1 MQTSPVTAELEAF
14 IHAAPHLVLVVEPD
28 FTVIAANDALLDAA
42 KVRREDLL
50 GHNVFEVFPDN
61 EADPD
66 ANGATLLRR
75 SLERVLETRAADTM
89 QTPRY
94 DVRRPAEEGGEFERR
109 YWKRVNYPVLCA
121 DGAVRCIVHQSE
133 EITELVELRS
143 RDELHGRATEI
154 LESITDAFF
163 ALDRDW
169 RFTYL
174 NSQALQVLGRTHAQ
188 MIGATIWDIYPG
200 LEDTQFGRTYHR
212 VMLEREAA
220 SFTSYYAAHERWY
233 EVHAYPAPAG
243 VSVYFRDVTGRMR
256 VEAQAERI
264 AADSEKQRRIYEAAL
279 SNTPD
284 LVYVFDLDHR
294 FTYANEALLT
304 MWGRS
309 REDALGKT
317 CLELGYEPWHAK
329 MHDREIEQVV
339 ATRQPIRGEVPF
351 TGTNGRRVYDY
362 IFVPVIGI
370 DGEIVAV
377 AGTTRDVTERQ
388 QAEQAIREQAEQL
401 RESDRAK
408 DEFLATLAHEL
419 RNPLAPIAN
428 SLEVL
433 KRAGDNRDVAARARG
448 TIDRQVRH
456 LVRLVDDLLDVS
468 RITRGQLELRRQRVE
483 LASIVEQAL
492 EACRPH
498 LDAAGH
504 ELTIATPG
512 TAIVVEGDPVRLV
525 QVVSN
530 LLNNAAKYTPDR
542 GRISLNVQVIGTKVR
557 ISITDSGIGIAPEMI
572 EHVFD
577 MFIRAD
583 HSLERAHDGL
593 GIGLTL
599 ARRLVELHGG
609 TLVANSAGLGH
620 GSEFTLELPL
630 APRESAG
637 TTATDGLA
645 AAVPSRRVLVV
656 DDNHDSA
663 ASLVMLLELA
673 GHEARAAYD
682 GEQAIELAPQYRPE
696 VILLDIGLPKM
707 SGYEVCRA
715 IRAQPTGKDTMIV
728 ALTGW
733 GQEDDRQN
741 SRDAGFDAH
750 LVKPA
755 DFADVVKLL
764 ATSASRTPTG

>member
-1 MQTSPVTAELEAF
+1 MHTSPLTAELEAF
-14 IHAAPHLVLVVEPD
+14 IHAAPHLVLVVAPD
-28 FTVIAANDALLDAA
+28 FTVVAANDALLSAT

-50 GHNVFEVFPDN
+50 GHNVFDVFPN
-61 EADPD
+61 NAADPE
-66 ANGATLLRR
+66 ANGATLLRD
-75 SLERVLETRAADTM
+75 SLERVLETRAADAMGT
-89 QTPRY
+89 QRY
-94 DVRRPAEEGGEFERR
+94 DVRRPPEQGGEFERR
-109 YWKRVNYPVLCA
+109 YWRRINYPVLDA
-121 DGAVRCIVHQSE
+121 DGTVRCIVHQSE
-133 EITELVELRS
+133 EITELVELRARS
-143 RDELHGRATEI
+143 ELDGRATEI

-163 ALDRDW
+163 ALDGEW

-174 NSQALQVLGRTHAQ
+174 NSQALRVLDRTREQ
-188 MIGATIWDIYPG
+188 MIGASIWDVYPG
-200 LEDTQFGRTYHR
+200 LEDTEFGRAYRR
-212 VMLEREAA
+212 VMLEGETL
-220 SFTSYYAAHERWY
+220 SFTSYYPVHERWY

-243 VSVYFRDVTGRMR
+243 ISVYFRDVTGRMR
-256 VEAQAERI
+256 IEAETERL
-264 AADSEKQRRIYEAAL
+264 AAQSERQRRIYEAAL

-284 LVYVFDLDHR
+284 LVYVFDLEHR

-304 MWGRS
+304 MWGRT

-317 CLELGYEPWHAK
+317 CLELGYEPWHAE
-329 MHDREIEQVV
+329 MHDREIDQVI

-351 TGTNGRRVYDY
+351 TGTNGRRIYDY
-362 IFVPVIGI
+362 IFVPVLGA
-370 DGEIVAV
+370 DGDVVAV

-388 QAEQAIREQAEQL
+388 QTEQAIREQAEQL

-433 KRAGDNRDVAARARG
+433 KRAGDNRDAAARARG

-468 RITRGQLELRRQRVE
+468 RITRGQLELRRERVE
-483 LASIVEQAL
+483 LSSVVEQAL

-498 LDAAGH
+498 LDVAGH
-504 ELTIATPG
+504 DLTISTPG
-512 TAIVVEGDPVRLV
+512 SAIFVEGDPVRLV
-525 QVVSN
+525 QVLTN
-530 LLNNAAKYTPDR
+530 LLNNAAKYTPEG
-542 GRISLNVQVIGTKVR
+542 GRIALKIEVPGALVR
-557 ISITDSGIGIAPEMI
+557 ITVTDSGIGIAPNMI

-609 TLVANSAGLGH
+609 TLTAKSEGLGH

-630 APRESAG
+630 AQHNSGKAAAESA
-637 TTATDGLA
+637 A
-645 AAVPSRRVLVV
+645 AALPSRRVLVV
-656 DDNHDSA
+656 DDNRDSA
-663 ASLVMLLELA
+663 ASLVMLLELS
-673 GHEARAAYD
+673 GNEARAAYD
-682 GEQAIELAPQYRPE
+682 GEEAIAVAPQYRPD

-707 SGYEVCRA
+707 NGYDVCRA
-715 IRAQPTGKDTMIV
+715 IRSQPAGKDTMIV

-733 GQEDDRQN
+733 AQDDDRQ
-741 SRDAGFDAH
+741 SAHDAGFDAH

-755 DFADVVKLL
+755 DYAELVKLL
-764 ATSASRTPTG
+764 ARSRAVTVAE